1 MKLKSSLKHIG
12 PLVVLCC
19 ITFTFLSLLIET
31 RKTYNTSNSTI
42 INSTQKNSTASDNGS
57 EVNYDSEA
65 VNSRIKFKAPEKK
78 TAVDTNITVD
88 NERKISTVD
97 DPSINSSQA
106 VPIPKADTK
115 STITVVPIN

>member
-1 MKLKSSLKHIG
+1 M
-12 PLVVLCC
+12 
-19 ITFTFLSLLIET
+19 
-31 RKTYNTSNSTI
+31 I
-42 INSTQKNSTASDNGS
+42 INSSQKNSTSSDNGS

-65 VNSRIKFKAPEKK
+65 VNSRTKFKAPEKK

-97 DPSINSSQA
+97 DPSINNSQA